1 MTFKD
6 SKQTLL
12 RNSKMKSS
20 PGGRFGIARVG
31 GGAMLEKERII

>member
-20 PGGRFGIARVG
+20 RAGRFGIARAG
-31 GGAMLEKERII
+31 ADAMLKKERMI